1 MWKYLSIMENNM
13 KYENLL
19 EYAREH
25 TIKECAEHYEC
36 CLGCMKSYLYKHKID
51 FKRVD
56 RKGKNNPNYKHGGN
70 NTRLFFT
77 WKSMLDRCRRPKNKQ
92 YKDYGGRGITVCSE
106 WEDFTV
112 FREWA
117 LNNGYTDS
125 LTIDRIDNDKGY
137 CPSNCR
143 WANKYTQS
151 NNKSNNRKITYRGET
166 KTLAQWCKELNLN
179 YGTVSSRLNRSRMS
193 IDLALTSN
201 NFNKDKKLY
210 QELKQKLEE

>member
-1 MWKYLSIMENNM
+1 MENNM
-13 KYENLL
+13 KYENLP
-19 EYAREH
+19 EYACEH
-25 TIKECAEHYEC
+25 TIKECAEHYGC
-36 CLGCMKSYLYKHKID
+36 CFACMRSYLYKHKID

-56 RKGKNNPNYKHGGN
+56 RKGRNNPNYKHGGN
-70 NTRLFFT
+70 NTRLFFI
-77 WKSMLDRCRRPKNKQ
+77 WQSMLDRCRRPKNKQ

-106 WEDFTV
+106 WEDFAI

-117 LNNGYTDS
+117 LSNGYTDS

-151 NNKSNNRKITYRGET
+151 NNKSNNRKITYKGKT
-166 KTLAQWCKELNLN
+166 KTLAQWCKELKLN
-179 YGTVSSRLNRSRMS
+179 YGTVSSRLNRSKMS
-193 IDLALTSN
+193 VDLAFTGN
-201 NFNKDKKLY
+201 NFNKDKRLY